1 MRGNNW
7 RRARVQERTGSGGAI
22 GRQEVLDR
30 GVTGIPAPRS
40 QVDRD
45 LGRMVAR
52 LEKSD
57 AFRQRLSAINS
68 EIARQL
74 GIRRT

>member
-7 RRARVQERTGSGGAI
+7 HRARVQERTGSGEAE

-30 GVTGIPAPRS
+30 GVTGVPADRS
-40 QVDRD
+40 EVNRD
-45 LGRMVAR
+45 LGRVVAR
-52 LEKSD
+52 LERSD
-57 AFRQRLSAINS
+57 AFQQRLSAINS
-68 EIARQL
+68 EIVRQL